1 MIFHVSIALTA
12 LTGALALL
20 VAIPV
25 DSSSIVSAQGQG
37 TYGHLTGYI
46 RVVVGELP
54 EPAATT
60 GQPQTP
66 LPRLTPRVGVRSTAH
81 ATQGPVARGL
91 DGAELEVRAATPPGV
106 SLTRQFEGL
115 DDNDNV
121 AVVGFSGTPPDPQL
135 AVGPDHVVE
144 FVNVIGRIFNKS
156 GDDIQTF
163 SLSQFFSVPPGH
175 DDFDP
180 RIIYDALSGR
190 WFASYVS
197 LFDSPAGTDTSLL
210 HLAASQTSDPTGA
223 WNVYSEGFT
232 DVFPD
237 YPGIGVTDDK
247 FTISV
252 NLFDIDEEFSTG
264 EQTIVVEKADVMAG
278 VSDPATF
285 FFAIDPNRF
294 TVRPVHS
301 LSALSDQYLATFDSF
316 SFTTLTIIRVTG
328 TPAAG
333 NVAEAEA
340 TDLTVAFQDSPP
352 PSVTAGSGSIDS
364 GDFRLLEAIWRGGS
378 LWASASAVCTPPGD
392 TSTRSC
398 AHLMEVDTGTNS
410 IVQDI
415 MFGEANQYYSWP
427 AIRTDS
433 SSNLFVSLTR
443 TNSSIFAEAV
453 VGGRQASDPAN
464 TISGST
470 LLRAGEI
477 VHQTGRWGDYLGA
490 AVDPSS
496 ASCVWVV
503 GQYAKDTGG
512 PDTSLGYWGTFIAAT
527 SYAADPSSGCN
538 PNVDTDGDGIPDE
551 ADNCPAWPNPS
562 QDLPAWP
569 IPNDDP
575 DCDGFTTA
583 VESFVTTLPFNSC
596 GTNAWPPDFN
606 DDERVTIADVLALKA
621 PFGSQTGDPNY
632 DQRPDLNADGRIT
645 IPDVLALKPFFG
657 LACA

>member
-1 MIFHVSIALTA
+1 MIFHVSIVLTA

-25 DSSSIVSAQGQG
+25 DSPSIVSAQGQG
-37 TYGHLTGYI
+37 TYGHLTGHT
-46 RVVVGELP
+46 RVVVAELS
-54 EPAATT
+54 EPAAAT

-66 LPRLTPRVGVRSTAH
+66 LPRLTPDVGVRSTAH
-81 ATQGPVARGL
+81 ATQSPEANALGSAEPGL
-91 DGAELEVRAATPPGV
+91 EATAPPAL
-106 SLTRQFEGL
+106 SLTGQFEGL

-121 AVVGFSGTPPDPQL
+121 FSGTPPDPQL
-135 AVGPDHVVE
+135 AVGPDHIVE
-144 FVNVIGRIFNKS
+144 FVNVVGRIFDKS
-156 GDDIQTF
+156 GTALQTF
-163 SLSQFFSVPPGH
+163 ALANFFGVPPGH

-180 RIIYDALSGR
+180 KIIYDALSQR

-197 LFDSPAGTDTSLL
+197 LFDSPVGTDTSLL
-210 HLAASQTSDPTGA
+210 HLAVSGTSDPTGA
-223 WNVYSEGFT
+223 WNLYSESFT

-264 EQTIVVEKADVMAG
+264 EQTIVVEKADVLAG

-285 FFAIDPNRF
+285 LFPVNANRF
-294 TVRPVHS
+294 TVRPAHS
-301 LSALSDQYLATFDSF
+301 LSAISDQYLATFDFS
-316 SFTTLTIIRVTG
+316 SFTTLTLIRITG

-333 NVAEAEA
+333 NVTEAEA
-340 TDLTVAFQDSPP
+340 TALSVAFQDSPP

-364 GDFRLLEAIWRGGS
+364 GDFRVLEAIWRGGR

-392 TSTRSC
+392 TSNRSC

-433 SSNLFVSLTR
+433 SSNLYVSLTH
-443 TNSSIFAEAV
+443 TSPSIFAEAV
-453 VGGRQASDPAN
+453 VVGRQASDAPN

-477 VHQTGRWGDYLGA
+477 VHETGRWGDYLGA

-496 ASCVWVV
+496 DSCVWVV

-512 PDTSLGYWGTFIAAT
+512 IDTSFGYWGTFIAGT
-527 SYAADPSSGCN
+527 SYAADPSSECN
-538 PNVDTDGDGIPDE
+538 PSVDTDGDGIPDE
-551 ADNCPAWPNPS
+551 ADNCPAWPNSS

-569 IPNDDP
+569 VPEDDP
-575 DCDGFTTA
+575 DCDGFTTV
-583 VESFVTTLPFNSC
+583 VEDFVGTDPLILC
-596 GTNAWPPDFN
+596 GVAAWPPDST
-606 DDERVTIADVLALKA
+606 DDGTVSIADVLALKPA
-621 PFGSQTGDPNY
+621 FNSQTGDANY
-632 DQRPDLNADGRIT
+632 ERRLDLNADGKIS